1 MTNINR
7 RTFTSS
13 AIAVLATA
21 GLGSG
26 SAMAQSSL
34 TKPQPTGTAIPEQEL
49 ADLKARLRSAR
60 WPVEVDPGQWTR
72 GVPEDYMRRVVDY
85 WANSFDWRAI
95 EAQLNQYEQVNFEHE
110 GQVLHAFHV
119 RSARPDAIPLVLIH
133 GWPSSAVEYLKVIE
147 PLTNPAEG
155 QAFHLVIPSQPG
167 FGLSPAPSQA
177 GWTSVKTAQAIAGL
191 MSDLGY
197 ERYAIHGSDMGAD
210 VAGQLDQVSAG
221 KAIGV
226 HMATDTDTI
235 VAVASFMGADLSANT
250 VLNDD
255 QKARVGAKFG
265 ALPDSMGYIGIQSTR
280 PKTLGYAL
288 HDSPIGQL
296 AWIVEKFDAW
306 TNPGKAL
313 PEDAVDLDQLLTN
326 VTLYWFGGGGAA
338 SANAVYESMKAMG
351 WAPPTDTPQGAS
363 AFNADDLA
371 RPLFDPEA
379 RLSFWRE
386 HAEGGHFPA
395 MEEPELLASDI
406 RDFFTSLAG

>member
-1 MTNINR
+1 MTNIDR

-13 AIAVLATA
+13 AIAVLAAA

-26 SAMAQSSL
+26 SAVAQSVR
-34 TKPQPTGTAIPEQEL
+34 TNPQPTRVAIPEQDL
-49 ADLKARLRSAR
+49 ADLQTRLRSAR

-72 GVPEDYMRRVVDY
+72 GVPQDYMRRIVDY

-95 EAQLNQYEQVNFEHE
+95 EAQLNQYEQVNFEHD

-119 RSARPDAIPLVLIH
+119 RSTRANAVPLVLIH

-147 PLTNPAEG
+147 PLTNPVEG

-167 FGLSPAPSQA
+167 FGLSSAPSQA
-177 GWTSVKTAQAIAGL
+177 GWSSVKTAQAIAGL

-197 ERYAIHGSDMGAD
+197 DRYAIHGSDMGAD
-210 VAGQLDQVSAG
+210 VAGQLDQISAG

-250 VLNDD
+250 VLNED
-255 QKARVGAKFG
+255 QKARVGAKFAG
-265 ALPDSMGYIGIQSTR
+265 LSDRMGYIGIQSTR

-288 HDSPIGQL
+288 HDSPVGQL

-306 TNPGKAL
+306 TNPSKAL

-326 VTLYWFGGGGAA
+326 VTLYWFGGGGAG

-351 WAPPTDTPQGAS
+351 WAPPTGTPQGAS

-371 RPLFDPEA
+371 RPLFDPETK
-379 RLSFWRE
+379 LPFWRE

-395 MEEPELLASDI
+395 MEVPDLLAADI
-406 RDFFTSLAG
+406 RDFFTAQLV

>member
-1 MTNINR
+1 MTNIDR

-13 AIAVLATA
+13 TIAVLAAA

-26 SAMAQSSL
+26 SALAQTSL
-34 TKPQPTGTAIPEQEL
+34 TNLQATHIAIPEQEL

-72 GVPEDYMRRVVDY
+72 GVPQDYMRRVVDY

-95 EAQLNQYEQVNFEHE
+95 EARLNQYEQVNFEHE
-110 GQVLHAFHV
+110 GQWLHAFHI
-119 RSARPDAIPLVLIH
+119 RSTHANAVPLVLIH
-133 GWPSSAVEYLKVIE
+133 GWPSSAVEYLKVID

-351 WAPPTDTPQGAS
+351 YSIRNPACHSGGSMPRAATSRPWKSPNCSLPISGTSS
-363 AFNADDLA
+363 ARC
-371 RPLFDPEA
+371 RPDG
-379 RLSFWRE
+379 R
-386 HAEGGHFPA
+386 G
-395 MEEPELLASDI
+395 
-406 RDFFTSLAG
+406 